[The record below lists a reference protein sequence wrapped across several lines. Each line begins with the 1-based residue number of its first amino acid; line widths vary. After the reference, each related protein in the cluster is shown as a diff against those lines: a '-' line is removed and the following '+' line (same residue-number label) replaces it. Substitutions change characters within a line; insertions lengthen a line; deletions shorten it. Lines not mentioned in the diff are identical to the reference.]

1 MFRSMIAN
9 LALLT
14 AFLFIFNQIYY
25 SYLIKKN
32 AISVKVWI
40 GLLHGVC
47 GSLLL
52 LFSFRINETV
62 YIDFRHIAI
71 ISAAF
76 FGGAVSSCI
85 AAGILILVRAVS
97 FGDLTVYTLIAMT
110 TLTLNGIGSG
120 LVMRYCADYWRKW
133 QVSLVLITSTI
144 ALTAILKKTDPAY
157 TLLYISLLA
166 LGGFFAAGLIRVF
179 SRHHQLS
186 EELTTSEKRYRALH
200 SLQEAVF
207 DSLVGTVITVV
218 DREGRI
224 TRINKAAER
233 MLGYTVEELLGRSP
247 FLFHAPEEINDFVHP
262 SYRLSDFVS
271 GILTEGKEFTY
282 VRKDGAR
289 LTVLLHVSELWL
301 GQEGVGYVFLATD
314 ISERKEMEDRLYR
327 LSMIDGLTGATNRRY
342 FDEALAQE
350 WEKAIASGRCGHA
363 LILFDIDRFKAY
375 NDIYGHPAGDACLIR
390 VAEIVRNTLNNPD
403 YTISRYGGEEFA
415 VILPST
421 NESMALEAAESLR
434 LAVFEAQIPHE
445 GSTNGGVLTISVGV
459 AGCVHPQSSS
469 PDALVSMAD
478 RALYHSKACGRNQ
491 VSGYREFAETV

>member
-76 FGGAVSSCI
+76 FGGTVSSCI

-166 LGGFFAAGLIRVF
+166 LGGFFAAGLIRV
-179 SRHHQLS
+179 SR
-186 EELTTSEKRYRALH
+186 
-200 SLQEAVF
+200 
-207 DSLVGTVITVV
+207 GT
-218 DREGRI
+218 
-224 TRINKAAER
+224 IN
-233 MLGYTVEELLGRSP
+233 YPRS
-247 FLFHAPEEINDFVHP
+247 
-262 SYRLSDFVS
+262 
-271 GILTEGKEFTY
+271 
-282 VRKDGAR
+282 
-289 LTVLLHVSELWL
+289 
-301 GQEGVGYVFLATD
+301 
-314 ISERKEMEDRLYR
+314 
-327 LSMIDGLTGATNRRY
+327 
-342 FDEALAQE
+342 
-350 WEKAIASGRCGHA
+350 
-363 LILFDIDRFKAY
+363 
-375 NDIYGHPAGDACLIR
+375 
-390 VAEIVRNTLNNPD
+390 
-403 YTISRYGGEEFA
+403 
-415 VILPST
+415 
-421 NESMALEAAESLR
+421 
-434 LAVFEAQIPHE
+434 
-445 GSTNGGVLTISVGV
+445 
-459 AGCVHPQSSS
+459 
-469 PDALVSMAD
+469 
-478 RALYHSKACGRNQ
+478 
-491 VSGYREFAETV
+491 